1 MPKDTF
7 FEDEDEDLK
16 EDPAEKGGEDGEK
29 TPPAKE
35 EKGAEDNKAPE
46 DKEDWKARFEAL
58 EAEREDSRYY
68 KEMLRFNDELEG
80 DTLDDLEGGKR
91 YRELRKLGLSAKGA
105 YAALKAECE
114 DSAPNA
120 KREETGKSHVSA
132 TNFRRKQQTSKMDRE
147 TRRIVDDALGDSLSE
162 EEKENLYRRVTQNN
176 D

>member
-29 TPPAKE
+29 KPPAKE
-35 EKGAEDNKAPE
+35 EKGAEDNKVPE

-68 KEMLRFNDELEG
+68 EEMLRFNDELEG

-91 YRELRKLGLSAKGA
+91 YRELRKLGLSAKEA
-105 YAALKAECE
+105 YAAVKTASE
-114 DSAPNA
+114 DPAANT

-132 TNFRRKQQTSKMDRE
+132 TDFRRKQQNSKMDRA
-147 TRRIVDDALGDSLSE
+147 TKAIARDIFGDSMSDE
-162 EEKENLYRRVTQNN
+162 ELEALYRKVSK
-176 D
+176 